1 MPSLLQTVLLLALFS
16 FVLAAPFPEQIQ
28 KRSFKVDRV
37 ANPHFKRAPGHKRA
51 PGAGTRALLKTYRKY
66 RMPVPEALAA
76 ISANAGGAANAG
88 SSTSSSADA
97 LVSEITAA
105 LDGLLGG
112 DANGNGA
119 GAGAGT
125 GAGNGAGTGAGN
137 GSGTGA
143 RPHGHHTQ
151 SQAAPFPTSTGA
163 SSTGTSSTGA
173 ATNST
178 NGVGVVQ
185 NQPTSGDT
193 EYLSPVSIGGQTLVM
208 DFDSGSSDL
217 WVFNTQLAAA
227 DQQGH
232 TIYDPTKSSTFQQL
246 NGASFSISYGDG
258 SGAAGNVGTDTVNIG
273 GATVTSQAIE
283 LATAVSTS
291 FVQDTASNG
300 LVGLAFSKLNT
311 VQPQQQKTFFD
322 NALSTLP
329 EPVFTA
335 DLRHAAAGSY
345 EFGAIDN
352 TKFTGALNW
361 AAVNTSSG
369 FWQFSSQKFSVS
381 GGGATTNVAGGQ
393 AIVDT
398 GTTLML
404 ADSSVVNAYYS
415 QVQGAANDNSVGGV
429 TFPCSATL
437 PDLSVDIG
445 GTFMA
450 TVSGSD
456 INFAPVDQTG
466 QTCFG
471 GLQATTSQP
480 QIYGDIFFKSNFVA
494 FNGGNNSV
502 GIAPHS
508 T

>member
-1 MPSLLQTVLLLALFS
+1 MPSLLQTVLLLALIS

-76 ISANAGGAANAG
+76 INANAG
-88 SSTSSSADA
+88 SASNAGSGTSSSADA

-112 DANGNGA
+112 GAGAGNGAGAGAGAGNNAGA

-125 GAGNGAGTGAGN
+125 GA
-137 GSGTGA
+137 
-143 RPHGHHTQ
+143 RPHAHHTK
-151 SQAAPFPTSTGA
+151 SQTAPFPTSTGT
-163 SSTGTSSTGA
+163 SSTGTASTGA
-173 ATNST
+173 ASNST
-178 NGVGVVQ
+178 SGVGVVQ

-193 EYLSPVSIGGQTLVM
+193 EYLSPVTIGGQTMVM

-217 WVFNTQLAAA
+217 WVFNTQLSSA

-283 LATAVSTS
+283 LATDVSTS

-369 FWQFSSQKFSVS
+369 FWQFSSQSFSVS
-381 GGGATTNVAGGQ
+381 GGGSTTKVAGGQ

-404 ADSSVVNAYYS
+404 ADPTVVNAYYS
-415 QVQGAANDNSVGGV
+415 QVQGAVNDNSVGGV

-456 INFAPVDQTG
+456 INFAPVDQGG

-471 GLQATTSQP
+471 GLQATTSSP

-502 GIAPHS
+502 GVAPHS